1 MRALGFY
8 LADVA
13 LREADAARPP
23 TPTAP
28 ELDSTGWTEELFRA
42 WRAWAIEGQREQ
54 AAQRV
59 NDAPR
64 ARVSRPHRA
73 GPWLPLI
80 LGIGRLGG

>member
-13 LREADAARPP
+13 LREAAAAGPP
-23 TPTAP
+23 TATTP
-28 ELDSTGWTEELFRA
+28 EPDSIGWTEELALA
-42 WRAWAIEGQREQ
+42 WRAWAIEGAREL

-64 ARVSRPHRA
+64 IRLSRPHRA